1 MRSIRFLS
9 TRQPLWELP
18 KPHVTQ
24 STKKL
29 LRKVEM
35 RVAPQVVGPQ
45 TKQHLQQFLQSYISG
60 NDELVKRE
68 DQRRKLQDVL
78 VSEFGKEVLVEDIS
92 MASYGRDIRNTPME
106 FAIVQKPYHSE
117 LCNRMSFPKYIIIRT
132 RVVEVLLEA
141 GFRCKV
147 PERDLDLGGKDDFNL
162 WASSEPIQGPVYPP
176 RLRVEDAEDSDSLDS
191 FHITFAGPTVVPLHK
206 WLAGY
211 LPKQYKDFMALFLI
225 YLWSQGIEFP
235 TTALALMTARYR
247 QARDDIPPLFRK
259 NTSISWV
266 PANFYNS
273 IDQVWE
279 SKWEGVRLPGNSNV
293 PHEAVNWKALHFLEM
308 LQ

>member
-1 MRSIRFLS
+1 MCHNM
-9 TRQPLWELP
+9 TRIPPIQ
-18 KPHVTQ
+18 
-24 STKKL
+24 
-29 LRKVEM
+29 
-35 RVAPQVVGPQ
+35 
-45 TKQHLQQFLQSYISG
+45 
-60 NDELVKRE
+60 
-68 DQRRKLQDVL
+68 
-78 VSEFGKEVLVEDIS
+78 
-92 MASYGRDIRNTPME
+92 
-106 FAIVQKPYHSE
+106 QKPYHSE

-132 RVVEVLLEA
+132 YYLRHLRISPDFSPFHRRVVEVLLEA

-162 WASSEPIQGPVYPP
+162 WASSESIQGPVYPP

-247 QARDDIPPLFRK
+247 QVCCLIRPLH
-259 NTSISWV
+259 SILISC
-266 PANFYNS
+266 
-273 IDQVWE
+273 
-279 SKWEGVRLPGNSNV
+279 
-293 PHEAVNWKALHFLEM
+293 
-308 LQ
+308 